1 MKKFISALMA
11 LTIMVGVV
19 SSPIAKPVTADASIH
34 LDFWN
39 DYEDGCYVYYELK
52 QSNGY
57 AVIVISND
65 EKRMWSNTTDY
76 IQYWYSKNQLETM
89 VHQRVYGYGSIYN
102 VDIKADLLN
111 DATYFCKGGA

>member
-1 MKKFISALMA
+1 MKKLISVLMTFA
-11 LTIMVGVV
+11 IMCCATG
-19 SSPIAKPVTADASIH
+19 PIAKPVNADASIH

-65 EKRMWSNTTDY
+65 RKRMWSNTSDY
-76 IQYWYSKNQLETM
+76 IQYWYSKSMLETM

-111 DATYFCKGGA
+111 DGTYFCKGGV